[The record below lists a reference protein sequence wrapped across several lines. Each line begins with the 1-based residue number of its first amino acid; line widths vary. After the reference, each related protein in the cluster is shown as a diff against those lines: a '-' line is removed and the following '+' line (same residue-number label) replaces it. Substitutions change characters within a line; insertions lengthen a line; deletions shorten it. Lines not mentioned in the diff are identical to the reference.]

1 VIFPDSN
8 RTLGSI
14 LTMVIWRNELEVNV
28 GRAHELLESSRAFIV
43 QLLELGFQAAFHEI
57 LVQFGIG
64 A

>member
-8 RTLGSI
+8 RALGSI
-14 LTMVIWRNELEVNV
+14 MAMIVWRNELEVKV
-28 GRAHELLESSRAFIV
+28 GRAHELLESSRAFIA
-43 QLLELGFQAAFHEI
+43 QLLELGFQSAIREI